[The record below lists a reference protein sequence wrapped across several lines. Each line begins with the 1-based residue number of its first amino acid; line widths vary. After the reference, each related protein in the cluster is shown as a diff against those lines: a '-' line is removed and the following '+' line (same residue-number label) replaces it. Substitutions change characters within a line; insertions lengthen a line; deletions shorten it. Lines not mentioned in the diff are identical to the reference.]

1 MQDFLK
7 TTIENEKFELLI
19 DVNIFPKDIVLKAAY
34 TYLDKWYFFF
44 SFNKDGNLIMQ
55 FTKKDNQKVD
65 PKVIIWDFS
74 DSLLEYL
81 LRDKLEKDNKIV
93 REIIVE
99 KAINWPI
106 DKGNFIS
113 FDDKTTQS
121 NQVDFDKDIDDI
133 LSEIEND
140 PDLKIDEEEI
150 QSILSEIEEESKNQ
164 VKPSI
169 SVNKSAVEDMKKKF
183 TK

>member
-1 MQDFLK
+1 MPHVVQP
-7 TTIENEKFELLI
+7 I
-19 DVNIFPKDIVLKAAY
+19 
-34 TYLDKWYFFF
+34 
-44 SFNKDGNLIMQ
+44 
-55 FTKKDNQKVD
+55 QKQVRHQG
-65 PKVIIWDFS
+65 W
-74 DSLLEYL
+74 
-81 LRDKLEKDNKIV
+81 LRDWSVEVDFGYCFDIKDNKIV

-113 FDDKTTQS
+113 FDDKSAQS

-140 PDLKIDEEEI
+140 PDLKIDEKEI

-164 VKPSI
+164 AKPSI